1 MLNIRFKLLIIFSI
15 LVIGGIIF
23 WFTAIFR
30 FPFEERKI
38 KFSDKKLIVWV
49 ADTYDKRLQGLQNII
64 WMPKDRG
71 MLFVFDAADRYCFW
85 NKNTLIPLKLIFMR
99 QGIVTEEMELAPIW
113 KGKQTVCPRYEA
125 DSVIEVID
133 R

>member
-1 MLNIRFKLLIIFSI
+1 MKLKYILICFIFIIIFF
-15 LVIGGIIF
+15 VAF

-30 FPFEERKI
+30 LPLEKRKI
-38 KFSDKKLIVWV
+38 KVSDKKLIVWV
-49 ADTYDKRLQGLQNII
+49 ADTHDKRLQGLQNII

-71 MLFVFDAADRYCFW
+71 MLFAFDSADRYCFW

-99 QGIVTEEMELAPIW
+99 QGIVTEEIELAPIW
-113 KGKQTVCPRYEA
+113 KGRQTICPRYEA
-125 DSVIEVID
+125 DSVVEVID

>member
-1 MLNIRFKLLIIFSI
+1 MRNIRFKLL
-15 LVIGGIIF
+15 LVFLVLLLSGLIF
-23 WFTAIFR
+23 WLTAIFR
-30 FPFEERKI
+30 FPLEQKRMEVSGKQ
-38 KFSDKKLIVWV
+38 LIVWV

-71 MLFVFDAADRYCFW
+71 MLFIFDSADRYCFW
-85 NKNTLIPLKLIFMR
+85 NKNTLMPLKLIFMR
-99 QGIVTEEMELAPIW
+99 QGIITEEIELVPIW